1 MLRTRKTLLLII
13 FCILALL
20 LGATL
25 SVQASLFDSLLNRN
39 ANVESELD
47 FLPVEKAFQI
57 SGERVDDNI
66 IIKFTITP
74 GHYLYQ
80 HMLHFEP
87 VDSTKTQLGQPALPK
102 GELKYDQFLKKNLE
116 TYPTTFEFP
125 IPATTQEKFPEIT
138 VTFQGCAEAGLCYPP
153 TSVNLV
159 PLLASA
165 NTENTPPAVV
175 HTPTSE
181 SKQETAENDEDYFLS
196 SLLSGANLFQI
207 LLLFYLAGL
216 TLTFTP
222 CVLPMIP
229 IVSSMVISSHGTR
242 KHKALLTGSYV
253 LAMALTYAIAGVL
266 MGIFGAS
273 LNLQARLQ
281 SPWLLIPFAILFVLL
296 ALAMFGLYE
305 LQLPEKLRDRLTRI
319 DQKTGTKYQGTLTGA
334 ALAGVFSSL
343 LVSPC
348 VSAPLLGA
356 LVFISSTG
364 NVAIGGLS
372 LCALGLG
379 MGTPLFIVGAGGI
392 NLLPKAGQWMEGT
405 KRAFGLLMLGV
416 AIWLLERLIP
426 GHITMLLWSTLAI
439 GAAICLGGLDFNQKQ
454 GWAIFRQ
461 VLGVLLLIYGVAL
474 FVGGIQGH
482 SNPLQPLTPA
492 YQAAPSRQPDMF
504 TQGEST
510 QPATIKPM
518 TVVKT
523 SAELEAALAQAA
535 AVDQPAFLDIYAD
548 WCISCK
554 GFERNILPDPD
565 IQQHLSSFAAIKLDI
580 TANSDDHREIMKKL
594 NIFGPPAYIFYSPSG
609 ERLKN
614 LQKHGEISK
623 EVLISSL
630 KKAALAL

>member
-1 MLRTRKTLLLII
+1 MLQTRKTLLLII

-153 TSVNLV
+153 TSVNFV

-165 NTENTPPAVV
+165 TTENAPPAVV
-175 HTPTSE
+175 DTPTTE
-181 SKQETAENDEDYFLS
+181 SKQETAENDEDHFLN
-196 SLLSGANLFQI
+196 SLLSDANLFQI

-242 KHKALLTGSYV
+242 KHKALLTSSYV

-281 SPWLLIPFAILFVLL
+281 SPWLLIPFAIVFVLL

-348 VSAPLLGA
+348 VSAPLVGA

-372 LCALGLG
+372 LFALGLG

-461 VLGVLLLIYGVAL
+461 VLGVLLLIYGVTL
-474 FVGGIQGH
+474 FVGSIQGH

-492 YQAAPSRQPDMF
+492 YQAAPSHQPDMF

-510 QPATIKPM
+510 PPATIKPM

-565 IQQHLSSFAAIKLDI
+565 IQQHLSPFAAIKLDI
-580 TANSDDHREIMKKL
+580 TANSDDHRQIMKKL
-594 NIFGPPAYIFYSPSG
+594 NIFGPPAYVFYSPSG
-609 ERLKN
+609 ELLKN
-614 LQKHGEISK
+614 LQKQGEISK